1 MFKLHQK
8 MNLLQIGGGLMRLD
22 VDLIMCIMTNRGMSN
37 PKHKHKQLSLPDN
50 KSRNTSYI
58 CFNVESTIVLHLHC
72 GRRSMLVGICF
83 IGTVW
88 CKIVGPKLFSTQ
100 FQKKEGQILNP
111 HQKLVGIDPSN
122 IIIGDL

>member
-8 MNLLQIGGGLMRLD
+8 MNLSQIGAGLMRLD
-22 VDLIMCIMTNRGMSN
+22 VDLIMYIMPNRGMSN

-83 IGTVW
+83 IGRINLVFTLYSDHIYLFLE
-88 CKIVGPKLFSTQ
+88 KID
-100 FQKKEGQILNP
+100 N
-111 HQKLVGIDPSN
+111 
-122 IIIGDL
+122 